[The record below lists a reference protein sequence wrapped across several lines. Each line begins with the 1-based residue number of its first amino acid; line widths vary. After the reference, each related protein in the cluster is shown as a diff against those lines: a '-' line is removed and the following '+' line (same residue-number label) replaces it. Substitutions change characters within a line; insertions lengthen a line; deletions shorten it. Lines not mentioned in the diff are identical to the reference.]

1 MADVEL
7 RIDYNKKVN
16 YVLEYNRL
24 SVCNSLEIINH
35 SDRTLENVQI
45 ECYGEYFKQYK
56 SEILPVIA
64 PGVAVRIADFSLM
77 PDFAKL
83 ADSTESVVTQFDIVA
98 CDNCHDSAKKD
109 IVAEN
114 QCDITIMP
122 YDQWLGIK
130 VLPQTLVSYVTP
142 NHPAITGILQEAANI
157 MTKETGDAAFT
168 AYQTGD
174 PKAVIAQVDAVFR
187 ALLARGIVY
196 RQAPA
201 SFEESGQRITLPD
214 KVLSTRLG
222 NCIELTLLMASV
234 LESIGINTMIIIIH
248 GHAFLGVWL
257 ENTAALTCEV
267 DDESYIRLQC
277 SEGIGKMIPI
287 EATCLTTNGSTLKSA
302 IAEAMNHIHRL
313 DAVFD
318 LALDVRLCRTSGIR
332 PLPQIVGNASEWM
345 VQDMN
350 TERTTKAS
358 DVKQPL
364 SYDLSQL
371 NNTQQT
377 TDKFDIWERKLLD
390 FSLRNNMLNLYL
402 RKSAI
407 QFVSFDI
414 DRLEDHLHD
423 GAEFCILARP
433 ECDFEMNDDGKLERS
448 SHSPQ
453 LKELIVDEISRKRLH
468 TFKTEEASKI
478 ILKHIYRTARST
490 QEESGANSLYLAIGA
505 LRWYETSGSTV
516 PRFAPILMLP
526 VEMVYKK
533 GMYHIRTREEDIMLN
548 VTLVEFLR
556 QNFDITIPGLNPLPL
571 DDHGVDVKKIFAI
584 FRSAVSNQQRWD
596 VEEESMLG
604 IFSFNK
610 FLMWN
615 DIHSHRKVM
624 RNNPI
629 VRSLVEQRL
638 AWQPDELV
646 TSLKD
651 KDKELRP
658 DRLALPVA
666 VDSSQM
672 AAVFEAGMGHSFI
685 LYGPPGTG
693 KSQTITNL
701 IANALFQGKRVLFVA
716 EKMAALSVV
725 QKRLEKVG
733 LGPFCLEMHSNKV
746 TKRHVLNQLALAL
759 GVTHIVSPEE
769 YAVTAE
775 KLYEERSKLITYLE
789 ALHDKKPGD
798 NFSLYDCIMNY
809 EAIDAQIL
817 NGDDVLNDKIIAK
830 FSSVSRIDYEH
841 MLTEK
846 LAAVLRIVG
855 QPSQHPLL
863 GLKVA
868 QGDVGNDSALAARI
882 DSATQWLER
891 CKADYA
897 QLQGAAAKRAALLKD
912 NKETIFDED
921 AAALRD
927 EWRQAKSKWFVFKFF
942 ATNAVLKK
950 MRQFNQ
956 YVTKNEIDGILDN
969 LMEYNDLHNA
979 ITSIQNAAKQFFDID
994 LDADRIP
1001 QPAAIDEM
1009 IAKLKQWK
1017 NNLSNLRD
1025 WYHWCDYSSQAVD
1038 MGLDAAIA
1046 AIESGNVNTDTFAKE
1061 FFKTFF
1067 RALAMRKIAENPH
1080 LRIFE
1085 GIMFDA
1091 VVTHYRELA
1100 EKFRLLSQ
1108 KELYAR
1114 LAAQVPRVT
1123 DNVSNNSEI
1132 GLLNRNISNG
1142 GRGLALR
1149 DLFASI
1155 PTLMPRLCPCMLM
1168 SPMSVAQ
1175 FLDLNSDQFDLVI
1188 FDEASQMPTSESV
1201 GAIARGKALIVV
1213 GDPKQMPPTSFFNS
1227 SNVTED
1233 EAQIDDLE
1241 SILEDCRML
1250 DIPSL
1255 QLNWHYRSRHE
1266 SLIAF
1271 SNNEYYDGKLITFP
1285 STDDRSAKV
1294 RLVKVEGVYDKGGQR
1309 SNRHEARA
1317 IVDEV
1322 VRRISDPKLRADS
1335 IGIIAFSVAQQNLIE
1350 DLLQERLDG
1359 DAALQEAA
1367 ATMYEPIFVK
1377 NLENV
1382 QGDERDVILF
1392 SVGYGPDKNGK
1403 VSMNFGPLNNSGG
1416 ERRLNVAVSRS
1427 RKEMLVYSSL
1437 RPSDID
1443 LNRSKAKG
1451 VAGLKHFLEFAESQM
1466 LVQCGKQL
1474 ATRHDDVIAKQVAQ
1488 AVESL
1493 GYNVSVGVGR
1503 SQFKIDV
1510 AVSDPNCPDKYL
1522 LGILIDGEGYR
1533 DTQTTRDREIVQPSV
1548 LTGLGWNVMRM
1559 WSVDWINNPQ
1569 RVIDRIADVL
1579 KNSQNPPAPKE
1590 EPAPAAPEKFDIS
1603 NEKVEEIQ
1611 SAEMPYNEAQIGS
1624 VARMSDLELARK
1636 IVAAEQ
1642 PITLALLCKRISR
1655 LRGMTRVT
1663 PTMQRDMQLMV
1674 MKAFHTAPDRNTRVI
1689 WLDSNAS
1696 EGFAGY
1702 RQAAGRDI
1710 SEIPMC
1716 EIENVV
1722 IETIKEQFSIDR
1734 ESIKLIAA
1742 RKLGFSRRGAKVDSA
1757 LSQAVDNLVIARKV
1771 TEIGGKI
1778 SLIE

>member
-1 MADVEL
+1 MADIEL
-7 RIDYNKKVN
+7 RINYIDKVN
-16 YVLEYNRL
+16 YVLAHNNL

-35 SDRTLENVQI
+35 SDKPLHNVQI
-45 ECYGEYFKQYK
+45 ECSGELFQTYRT
-56 SEILPVIA
+56 SILPVIQ
-64 PGVAVRIADFSLM
+64 PNSAVRLD
-77 PDFAKL
+77 DFAVMPNFAEL
-83 ADSTESVVTQFDIVA
+83 SNLTERITSQFEVIVWTDVNDPA
-98 CDNCHDSAKKD
+98 HKDYVAQKNC
-109 IVAEN
+109 N
-114 QCDITIMP
+114 ITLMP
-122 YDQWLGIK
+122 YDHWLGAHI
-130 VLPQTLVSYVTP
+130 LPQALVSYVTP
-142 NHPAITGILQEAANI
+142 NHPALVKVLQKAAKI
-157 MTKETGDAAFT
+157 MDEESGNAAFC

-174 PKAVIAQVDAVFR
+174 SQDVIRQVDAVFR
-187 ALLARGIVY
+187 ALHSEGIVY
-196 RQAPA
+196 RPAPA

-214 KVLSTRLG
+214 KVLSSRLG

-234 LESIGINTMIIIIH
+234 LESIGINSMVILIK

-257 ENTAALTCEV
+257 VDSSAPYCV
-267 DDESYIRLQC
+267 IDDESFLHIKC
-277 SEGIGKMIPI
+277 ADGIGEMIPI
-287 EATCLTTNGSTLKSA
+287 ETTHLTANNGTLKTA
-302 IAEAMNHIHRL
+302 IDEGMKRINKL
-313 DAVFD
+313 DTTFD
-318 LALDVRLCRTSGIR
+318 LAIDVHQCRLTGVRA
-332 PLPQIVGNASEWM
+332 LPQTVDSDPKWM
-345 VQDMN
+345 ENDLAIARKA
-350 TERTTKAS
+350 EAS
-358 DVKQPL
+358 DVKQPTQF
-364 SYDLSQL
+364 DLSRL
-371 NNTQQT
+371 SGTEAKTN
-377 TDKFDIWERKLLD
+377 KFDIWERKLLD

-414 DRLEDHLHD
+414 DRLEDHLQD
-423 GAEFCILARP
+423 GAEFCILPRP
-433 ECDFEMNDDGKLERS
+433 ECQMEITDDGKLEKSART
-448 SHSPQ
+448 PQ
-453 LKELIVDEISRKRLH
+453 AKALITEEMTRKRLH
-468 TFKTEEASKI
+468 TFKTEEASRS

-505 LRWYETSGSTV
+505 LRWYESNTSTV

-526 VEMVYKK
+526 VDMVYKK
-533 GMYHIRTREEDIMLN
+533 GMYHIRTREEEIMLN
-548 VTLVEFLR
+548 ITLVEFLR
-556 QNFDITIPGLNPLPL
+556 QNFDITIPKLNPLPC
-571 DDHGVDVKKIFAI
+571 DDHGVDVKLIFAI
-584 FRSAVSNQQRWD
+584 IREAITNQARWD

-615 DIHSHRKVM
+615 DIHSHRNEM
-624 RNNPI
+624 LQNTI

-646 TSLKD
+646 TTLKD
-651 KDKELRP
+651 KDKDMRP
-658 DRLALPVA
+658 DKLALPVA

-746 TKRHVLNQLALAL
+746 TKRHVLNQLAMAL

-769 YAVTAE
+769 YALTAD

-789 ALHDKKPGD
+789 ALHNKKPGD

-809 EAIDAQIL
+809 EAIEGDALEGNI
-817 NGDDVLNDKIIAK
+817 LNDKLISGLSAI
-830 FSSVSRIDYEH
+830 SRPDYEH
-841 MLTEK
+841 VLTEK
-846 LAAVLRIVG
+846 LAAVLRIVN

-863 GLKVA
+863 GL
-868 QGDVGNDSALAARI
+868 NISDSDISNEASLTKRI
-882 DSATQWLER
+882 DATTEWLER
-891 CKADYA
+891 CKKDYSL
-897 QLQGAAAKRAALLKD
+897 LQTAATKRTALLKD
-912 NKETIFDED
+912 NSESLLNED
-921 AAALRD
+921 ADQLRN
-927 EWRQAKSKWFVFKFF
+927 EWRKAKSKMVILRFF
-942 ATNAVLKK
+942 ATNAMVKK
-950 MRQFNQ
+950 MREFNQ
-956 YVTKNEIDGILDN
+956 YITKNEIDALLDN
-969 LMEYNDLHNA
+969 LVEYSGLHSTIA
-979 ITSIQNAAKQFFDID
+979 SIQEATRQFFDINLSADQLPD
-994 LDADRIP
+994 LVTL
-1001 QPAAIDEM
+1001 DEM
-1009 IAKLKQWK
+1009 LSRIKKWK
-1017 NNLSNLRD
+1017 SNLSQVRD
-1025 WYHWCDYSSQAVD
+1025 WYHWSEYRKQASA
-1038 MGLDAAIA
+1038 MGLDAAVA
-1046 AIESGNVNTDTFAKE
+1046 AIEDHFVSTDTFSHQ
-1061 FFKTFF
+1061 FFKAFF
-1067 RALAMRKIAENPH
+1067 AALAKRKIAENPA
-1080 LRIFE
+1080 LRTFE

-1091 VVTHYRELA
+1091 VVVKYRELA
-1100 EKFRLLSQ
+1100 ENFRLLSQ

-1142 GRGLALR
+1142 ARGMALR

-1155 PTLMPRLCPCMLM
+1155 PSLMPRLCPCMLM

-1175 FLDLNSDQFDLVI
+1175 FLNLNSDKFDLVI

-1213 GDPKQMPPTSFFNS
+1213 GDPKQMPPTSFFNT
-1227 SNVTED
+1227 SNVAED

-1250 DIPSL
+1250 EIPSL

-1285 STDDRSAKV
+1285 SVDDQQAKV
-1294 RLVKVEGVYDKGGQR
+1294 RLVKVDSVYDKGGQR
-1309 SNRHEARA
+1309 SNRGEAKA

-1322 VRRISDPKLRADS
+1322 VRRISDERLRGDS
-1335 IGIIAFSVAQQNLIE
+1335 IGVIAFSVAQQNLIE

-1359 DAALQEAA
+1359 NAALQEAA
-1367 ATMYEPIFVK
+1367 ASMYEPIFVK

-1392 SVGYGPDKNGK
+1392 SIGYGPDKTGK

-1427 RKEMLVYSSL
+1427 RKEMIVYSSL

-1443 LNRSKAKG
+1443 LNRSKARG

-1466 LVQCGKQL
+1466 LMHNGKQL
-1474 ATRHDDVIAKQVAQ
+1474 AARNDEVIARQIAQ
-1488 AVESL
+1488 AIEKL
-1493 GYNVSVGVGR
+1493 GYKAVTSVGR

-1510 AVSDPNCPDKYL
+1510 AVSTVENPDKYL

-1548 LTGLGWNVMRM
+1548 LGGLGWNVMRV

-1569 RVIDRIADVL
+1569 RVADRINEAL
-1579 KNSQNPPAPKE
+1579 ANSQKQAPKE
-1590 EPAPAAPEKFDIS
+1590 EPAPAPEKFDIT
-1603 NEKVEEIQ
+1603 NEKIEEIH
-1611 SAEMPYNEAQIGS
+1611 SVEVPYTEANIGG
-1624 VARMSDLELARK
+1624 VTRKSDYETARK
-1636 IVAAEQ
+1636 IIEVEQ
-1642 PITLALLCKRISR
+1642 PITLSLLCKRISR
-1655 LRGMTRVT
+1655 LRGLARVT
-1663 PTMQRDMQLMV
+1663 PTLQHDIQLMV
-1674 MKAFHTAPDRNTRVI
+1674 MKSFHTAPDRNTRVI
-1689 WLDSNAS
+1689 WLTQDAS
-1696 EGFAGY
+1696 EGYTSY
-1702 RQAAGRDI
+1702 RQASGRDI
-1710 SEIPMC
+1710 TEIPMC

-1722 IETIKEQFSIDR
+1722 ADAIKEQFSIDR

-1742 RKLGFSRRGAKVDSA
+1742 RKLGFTRRGAKVDSA
-1757 LSQAVDNLVIARKV
+1757 LNEAIDHLVVTRKV
-1771 TEIGGKI
+1771 TEIAGKI
-1778 SLIE
+1778 SLAEQ

>member
-1 MADVEL
+1 MADIEL
-7 RIDYNKKVN
+7 RIDYIGKVN
-16 YVLEYNRL
+16 YVLVYNRM

-45 ECYGEYFKQYK
+45 ECFGEYFRRYS
-56 SEILPVIA
+56 SEMLPVIE
-64 PGVAVRIADFSLM
+64 PGAAVRIADFSLM

-83 ADSTESVVTQFDIVA
+83 ADSTEGVVTQFDLVV
-98 CDNCHDSAKKD
+98 CNNCHDSSKKD
-109 IVAEN
+109 IVAEKH
-114 QCDITIMP
+114 CDITLMP
-122 YDQWLGIK
+122 YDQWLGIHI
-130 VLPQTLVSYVTP
+130 LPQSLVSYVTP
-142 NHPAITGILQEAANI
+142 NHPAITGILHEAAVI
-157 MTKETGDAAFT
+157 MNSETGDASFS

-174 PKAVIAQVDAVFR
+174 PRAVIAQVDAVFR
-187 ALLARGIVY
+187 ALLAKGIVY

-201 SFEESGQRITLPD
+201 SFEETGQRITMPD
-214 KVLSTRLG
+214 KVLSTHFG

-234 LESIGINTMIIIIH
+234 LESIGINSMIIIIH

-257 ENTAALTCEV
+257 ENTAAPTCVV
-267 DDESYIRLQC
+267 DDWSYICARC
-277 SEGIGKMIPI
+277 SDGIGQMIPI
-287 EATCLTTNGSTLKSA
+287 EATCLATNGATLKTA
-302 IAEAMNHIHRL
+302 IAAAANNINRL
-313 DAVFD
+313 DTEFE
-318 LALDVRLCRTSGIR
+318 LALDVRLCRTSGIK
-332 PLPQIVGNASEWM
+332 PLPQIAGNGAEWM
-345 VQDMN
+345 AKGIDIERE
-350 TERTTKAS
+350 TEAS

-364 SYDLSQL
+364 NYDLSQL
-371 NNTQQT
+371 SDAPTT

-414 DRLEDHLHD
+414 DRLEDHLQD
-423 GAEFCILARP
+423 GAEFCILPRP
-433 ECDFEMNDDGKLERS
+433 ECDFEVADDGKLERS

-453 LKELIVDEISRKRLH
+453 LKELITEEIARKRLH
-468 TFKTEEASKI
+468 TFKTEEASKA

-505 LRWYETSGSTV
+505 LRWYETNASTV

-533 GMYHIRTREEDIMLN
+533 GLYHIRTREEDIMLN

-556 QNFDITIPGLNPLPL
+556 QNFEIAIPGVNPLPL

-584 FRSAVSNQQRWD
+584 FRSAVSNQPRWD

-615 DIHSHRKVM
+615 DIHSHRNEM
-624 RNNPI
+624 RKNPI
-629 VRSLVEQRL
+629 VRSLVEQSL

-646 TSLKD
+646 TSLKG

-658 DRLALPVA
+658 DNLALPVA

-746 TKRHVLNQLALAL
+746 TKRHVLNQLAMAL

-769 YAVTAE
+769 YAITAQR
-775 KLYEERSKLITYLE
+775 LYEERSKLITYLE
-789 ALHDKKPGD
+789 ALHDKKQAE
-798 NFSLYDCIMNY
+798 NYSLYDCIMNY
-809 EAIDAQIL
+809 EAIDAQML
-817 NGDDVLNDKIIAK
+817 EGDVLNDKIIAK
-830 FSSVSRIDYEH
+830 FSPVSRLDYEH
-841 MLTEK
+841 LLTEK
-846 LAAVLRIVG
+846 LAAVLRIAG
-855 QPSQHPLL
+855 QPSQHKLL
-863 GLKVA
+863 GLKIA
-868 QGDVGNDSALAARI
+868 EGDVSNSSALAARI
-882 DSATQWLER
+882 DTATQWLER

-897 QLQGAAAKRAALLKD
+897 QLQSAASKRAALLKD
-912 NKETIFDED
+912 NTEAIFDED
-921 AAALRD
+921 AVALRD
-927 EWRQAKSKWFVFKFF
+927 EWRRAKSKWFIFKFF
-942 ATNAVLKK
+942 ATNEVLKK

-956 YVTKNEIDGILDN
+956 YVTKNEIDDILDN
-969 LMEYNDLHNA
+969 LVKYTDLHNN
-979 ITSIQNAAKQFFDID
+979 IEGVQNVAKQYFDID

-1001 QPAAIDEM
+1001 DTEALDDM
-1009 IAKLKQWK
+1009 IIKLKQWK
-1017 NNLSNLRD
+1017 NNLANLRD
-1025 WYHWCDYSSQAVD
+1025 WYHWCDYRSQAID
-1038 MGLDAAIA
+1038 MGLDAAVR
-1046 AIESGNVNTDTFAKE
+1046 AIESRQVNSDTFAKE
-1061 FFKTFF
+1061 FFKAFF
-1067 RALAMRKIAENPH
+1067 RALAMRKIDQNPN
-1080 LRIFE
+1080 LCTFE
-1085 GIMFDA
+1085 GIMFDS
-1091 VVTHYRELA
+1091 VVAKYRELA

-1108 KELYAR
+1108 KELFAR
-1114 LAAQVPRVT
+1114 LAAKVPRVT
-1123 DNVSNNSEI
+1123 DSVSNNSEI
-1132 GLLNRNISNG
+1132 GLLNRNISSG

-1155 PTLMPRLCPCMLM
+1155 STLMPRLCPCMLM
-1168 SPMSVAQ
+1168 SPMSVSQ
-1175 FLDLNSDQFDLVI
+1175 FLDLSSDQFDLVI

-1227 SNVTED
+1227 SNVSED

-1250 DIPSL
+1250 QIPSL

-1271 SNNEYYDGKLITFP
+1271 SNNEYYDGRLITFP
-1285 STDDRSAKV
+1285 SIDDRKAKV

-1309 SNRHEARA
+1309 SNRHEAKA

-1322 VRRISDPKLRADS
+1322 VRRISDSKLRTDS

-1359 DAALQEAA
+1359 NATLQEAA
-1367 ATMYEPIFVK
+1367 AEMYEPIFVK

-1427 RKEMLVYSSL
+1427 RKEMIVYSSL

-1488 AVESL
+1488 AVERL
-1493 GYNVSVGVGR
+1493 GYTVVTGVGR
-1503 SQFKIDV
+1503 SKFKVDI
-1510 AVSDPNCPDKYL
+1510 AVSAPDSPDKYL

-1548 LTGLGWNVMRM
+1548 LTGLGWNVMRL

-1569 RVIDRIADVL
+1569 RVVDRIAEVL
-1579 KNSQNPPAPKE
+1579 NNCQNPAPKE
-1590 EPAPAAPEKFDIS
+1590 EPAPAAPAKFDIS
-1603 NEKVEEIQ
+1603 NEKVEEIH
-1611 SAEMPYNEAQIGS
+1611 SAEITYEEAQIGS

-1655 LRGMTRVT
+1655 LRGMARVT
-1663 PTMQRDMQLMV
+1663 PTMQRDMQLLV
-1674 MKAFHTAPDRNTRVI
+1674 MKSFHTAPDRNTRVI
-1689 WLDSNAS
+1689 WLDESAC
-1696 EGFAGY
+1696 EGFTAY

-1722 IETIKEQFSIDR
+1722 IEAIKEQFSIDR
-1734 ESIKLIAA
+1734 DSIKLIAA
-1742 RKLGFSRRGAKVDSA
+1742 RKLGFTRRGAKVENA
-1757 LSQAVDNLVIARKV
+1757 LNEAVDHLVVARKV
-1771 TEIGGKI
+1771 TEIAGKI
-1778 SLIE
+1778 SLAQ